1 MGRSPKGAAHLCL
14 TCGETNANKFRRDRR
29 SRCKKC
35 HNDYVLARYREQ
47 QRALGKTPKLRPRRK
62 RDYTP
67 AEVRLAARF
76 GLTVEQYR
84 DALRE
89 AQS

>member
-1 MGRSPKGAAHLCL
+1 MGRARKNSVPCCKK
-14 TCGETNANKFRRDRR
+14 CGDTNPDNFRDQRL
-29 SRCKKC
+29 SRCKRC
-35 HNDYVLARYREQ
+35 HNEYVLARYREQ
-47 QRALGKTPKLRPRRK
+47 QRSLGKTPKLRPRRK

-84 DALRE
+84 QAKSE
-89 AQS
+89 AQ